1 MNYKDMEMA
10 QLEERKAA
18 IAAEAEGMGSSPED
32 LDGLKAL
39 EEEMRTI
46 NEEIEARKA
55 AEAERRELAEKIAN
69 GSGETLN
76 QDPESIEERKN
87 KMADIEVRNSRE
99 YIDAF
104 ANYIKTGSDAE
115 CRALLSDGAATGTV
129 PIPEF
134 VAGIVADRV
143 RESRILSRVRKVNA
157 PGVLKVGFE
166 IEAPEA
172 TYHAEGGA
180 AVTEEGLALG
190 IVTMN
195 PASFK
200 KWVSFSD
207 ELMDNSQ
214 AFIEYIYDE
223 ITRGIIKA
231 EEKAVIQAILN
242 APTTATATSP
252 AVANYEDGTTI
263 SDFVNARALLSGAAE
278 DLVVIVSPAAY
289 AEYRR
294 LQMGANYNVDPFDGR
309 EVIISEYATSPI
321 IGDLYG
327 VTLNRPKG
335 DEIEFKLDNL
345 SLMTSDIVRLLGRQ
359 AASVAVTGNLFFAK
373 VTEGG
378 GA

>member
-69 GSGETLN
+69 GSGEVIN
-76 QDPESIEERKN
+76 EDPSTTEERKT
-87 KMADIEVRNSRE
+87 KMDNLEVRNSRE

-166 IEAPEA
+166 INAPEA
-172 TYHAEGGA
+172 TYHAEGAA
-180 AVTEEGLALG
+180 AVTEEALTLG

-231 EEKAVIQAILN
+231 EEKAIIQAILA
-242 APTTATATSP
+242 APQTATATAP
-252 AVANYEDGTTI
+252 AVAKTGAAAGEIT
-263 SDFVNARALLSGAAE
+263 DFVNARALLSGAAE

-289 AEYRR
+289 ATYRG
-294 LQMGANYNVDPFDGR
+294 LQMGANYGVDPFDGR
-309 EVIISEYATSPI
+309 EVIISEYATVPI

-373 VTEGG
+373 VS
-378 GA
+378 A

>member
-1 MNYKDMEMA
+1 
-10 QLEERKAA
+10 
-18 IAAEAEGMGSSPED
+18 MGSSPED

-166 IEAPEA
+166 INAPEA
-172 TYHAEGGA
+172 TYHAEGAA
-180 AVTEEGLALG
+180 AVTEEALTLG

-214 AFIEYIYDE
+214 AFVEYVYDE

-231 EEKAVIQAILN
+231 EEKAVVQAILA
-242 APTTATATSP
+242 APQTATATAP
-252 AVANYEDGTTI
+252 AVAKTGAAAGEIT
-263 SDFVNARALLSGAAE
+263 DFVNARALLSGAAE

-289 AEYRR
+289 ATYRG
-294 LQMGANYNVDPFDGR
+294 LQMGANYGVDPFDGR
-309 EVIISEYATSPI
+309 EVIISEYATVPI

-373 VTEGG
+373 VS
-378 GA
+378 A

>member
-76 QDPESIEERKN
+76 QDPESIEERKS

-166 IEAPEA
+166 INAPEGA
-172 TYHAEGGA
+172 A
-180 AVTEEGLALG
+180 AVTEEALTLG

-214 AFIEYIYDE
+214 AFIEYVYDE

-231 EEKAVIQAILN
+231 EEKAVVQAILA
-242 APTTATATSP
+242 APQTATATAP
-252 AVANYEDGTTI
+252 AVAKTGAAAGAIT
-263 SDFVNARALLSGAAE
+263 DFVNARALLSGAAE

-289 AEYRR
+289 ATYRG
-294 LQMGANYNVDPFDGR
+294 LQMGANYGVDPFDGR
-309 EVIISEYATSPI
+309 EVIISEYATVPI

-373 VTEGG
+373 VS
-378 GA
+378 A

>member
-69 GSGETLN
+69 GSGEVIN
-76 QDPESIEERKN
+76 EDPSTTEERKT
-87 KMADIEVRNSRE
+87 KMDNLEVRNSRE

-166 IEAPEA
+166 INAPEA
-172 TYHAEGGA
+172 TYHAEGAA
-180 AVTEEGLALG
+180 AVTEEALTLG

-231 EEKAVIQAILN
+231 EEKAVVQAILA
-242 APTTATATSP
+242 APQTATATAP
-252 AVANYEDGTTI
+252 AVAKTGAAAGEIT
-263 SDFVNARALLSGAAE
+263 DFVNARALLSGAAE

-289 AEYRR
+289 ATYRG
-294 LQMGANYNVDPFDGR
+294 LQISATPISPVRKICAPISVSVSVTESTVHQLLPTSLTMPTRYPS
-309 EVIISEYATSPI
+309 EVITQ
-321 IGDLYG
+321 
-327 VTLNRPKG
+327 
-335 DEIEFKLDNL
+335 L
-345 SLMTSDIVRLLGRQ
+345 STAMP
-359 AASVAVTGNLFFAK
+359 
-373 VTEGG
+373 
-378 GA
+378 

>member
-1 MNYKDMEMA
+1 MDN
-10 QLEERKAA
+10 L
-18 IAAEAEGMGSSPED
+18 
-32 LDGLKAL
+32 
-39 EEEMRTI
+39 
-46 NEEIEARKA
+46 
-55 AEAERRELAEKIAN
+55 
-69 GSGETLN
+69 
-76 QDPESIEERKN
+76 
-87 KMADIEVRNSRE
+87 EVRNSRE

-166 IEAPEA
+166 INAPEA
-172 TYHAEGGA
+172 TYHAEGAA
-180 AVTEEGLALG
+180 AVTEEALTLG

-231 EEKAVIQAILN
+231 EEKAVVQAILA
-242 APTTATATSP
+242 APQTATATAP
-252 AVANYEDGTTI
+252 AVAKTGAAAGAIT
-263 SDFVNARALLSGAAE
+263 DFVNARALLSGAAE

-289 AEYRR
+289 ATYRG
-294 LQMGANYNVDPFDGR
+294 LQMGANYGVDPFDGR
-309 EVIISEYATSPI
+309 EVIISEYATVPI

-359 AASVAVTGNLFFAK
+359 AASVAVTGNLYFAK
-373 VTEGG
+373 VS
-378 GA
+378 A